1 MNPIKHA
8 LTAAGAIFLLL
19 IIPYCIVLV
28 FCFMAALPIPYGDTF
43 NIGHGCSIAMIA
55 TVMLCYAGFK
65 SDTNI

>member
-1 MNPIKHA
+1 MTPIKHA

-28 FCFMAALPIPYGDTF
+28 FCFMANLPIPYGDTF
-43 NIGHGCSIAMIA
+43 NTGHGGSMAMIA

-65 SDTNI
+65 SGIDI